1 MGKDL
6 IRVYIL
12 GREGQLNKFLFTFA
26 CSLLLSYEKI
36 KKPVNSLQSFSR
48 FDTFFPKSTTIS
60 TSLNQRKTNRGHYM
74 GKQNTIYFSLP
85 ITWYLYPQIQ
95 GNRELQNFRAGSPKT
110 SELIQ
115 SQAPAL
121 LSGDP
126 LLSKKQCRRQRE
138 QPLVLISSSMIL
150 QGQHSPKFSCKQ

>member
-6 IRVYIL
+6 IRVYVL
-12 GREGQLNKFLFTFA
+12 GREGQQNKFLFTFA
-26 CSLLLSYEKI
+26 CSLLLNYEK
-36 KKPVNSLQSFSR
+36 KKPVNSLQSFSH
-48 FDTFFPKSTTIS
+48 FDTFLPKSTMIP
-60 TSLNQRKTNRGHYM
+60 TSLNQRKTDQGHYI

-85 ITWYLYPQIQ
+85 TTWYLYPQIQ
-95 GNRELQNFRAGSPKT
+95 DNRELQNFRVGSPKT
-110 SELIQ
+110 SELIK

-138 QPLVLISSSMIL
+138 QPLVLISSSMIF